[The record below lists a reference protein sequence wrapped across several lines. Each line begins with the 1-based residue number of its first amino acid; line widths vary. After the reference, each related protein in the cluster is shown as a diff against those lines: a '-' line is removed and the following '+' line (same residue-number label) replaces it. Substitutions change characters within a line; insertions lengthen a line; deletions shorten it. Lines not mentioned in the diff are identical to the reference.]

1 MEFNLLEKKLF
12 CSGQDC
18 LKNDFF
24 NHNLKE
30 GIITH
35 ASYGGLSIEQNP
47 NILNV
52 FNKLIGF
59 TKPSRILEIGTFHGG
74 LTSIMRDLLDINGL
88 NKSDLLTYDVNTPNF
103 LIIQLGD
110 KKITVRT
117 KNLFTDN
124 YDKFRDDES
133 KKELFDYIN
142 QPGLTIVL
150 CDGGS
155 KKNEFRLISSLL
167 KEGDVIMAHDYA
179 KNQDYFESN
188 IKNKF
193 WNWMEIQDSDINQS
207 SNENNL
213 NFLMQDEFEKVAWVC
228 KQKS

>member
-1 MEFNLLEKKLF
+1 
-12 CSGQDC
+12 
-18 LKNDFF
+18 
-24 NHNLKE
+24 
-30 GIITH
+30 
-35 ASYGGLSIEQNP
+35 
-47 NILNV
+47 
-52 FNKLIGF
+52 
-59 TKPSRILEIGTFHGG
+59 
-74 LTSIMRDLLDINGL
+74 MRDLLDINGL
-88 NKSDLLTYDVNTPNF
+88 NESDLLTYDVNTPNF
-103 LIIQLGD
+103 LISQLGD
-110 KKITVRT
+110 KKITIRT

-155 KKNEFRLISSLL
+155 KKNEFRLISSLV